1 VIATH
6 EKVIQRNGPTKTLA
20 QFIAALSYDDFD
32 EVTLTKAKTHLLDTI
47 GTCLAGSRQPEAE
60 IAAAT
65 LFDVT
70 PAGTIPVPGR
80 TQRTDFL
87 TAALLTGTAAHG
99 LELDDGFR
107 AAGAHPG
114 VVVVPSAFAAG
125 YHDDIDGKLLL
136 TALVAGYEV
145 MGRVGAVMHPRQRE
159 RGFHNTGLCGAF
171 AAAAVLGVFRS
182 LTAETLEHAFG
193 IAASMASGINSYR
206 QGGDVKSIHPGLA
219 ARNGLTAALLAKK
232 GYLGAPNVLEC
243 KDGFFRS
250 FAGNDAR
257 DNDKY
262 DYTNVDIL
270 KAGGSINSPYV
281 IADCYIKPY
290 ACGRHHHPALD
301 GVIDIVTSENLKTED
316 VAKVNIKTYRA
327 AAVLADVGW
336 QDMATA
342 HISLTFTI
350 ATALHYRQVLLEHFT
365 ATALKNPAVIAGCN
379 KVSVEIDEN
388 LDRQFPVLRPAHI
401 EIVTTDGRRFSRL
414 VEEPLGSAR
423 NPLPED
429 TLMTKYLSLAG
440 PVVGE
445 KRATEIANQVMCLE
459 ELTDIRP
466 FIDALAR

>member
-1 VIATH
+1 MNVTLENAD
-6 EKVIQRNGPTKTLA
+6 QGNGPTKKLA
-20 QFIAALSYDDFD
+20 NFVSRLNFNDFD
-32 EVTLTKAKTHLLDTI
+32 DVTLTKAKTHLLDTI

-65 LFDVT
+65 LFDIT

-80 TQRTDFL
+80 AQRTDFL
-87 TAALLTGTAAHG
+87 TAALLTGTAGHG

-125 YHDDIDGKLLL
+125 YHEGVDGKSLL

-159 RGFHNTGLCGAF
+159 RGFHNTGLCGVF
-171 AAAAVLGVFRS
+171 SAAAVLGVFRDF
-182 LTAETLEHAFG
+182 TAETLEHAFG
-193 IAASMASGINSYR
+193 IAASMASGINAYR
-206 QGGDVKSIHPGLA
+206 RGGDVKSIHPGLA
-219 ARNGLTAALLAKK
+219 ARNGLTAALLAEK
-232 GYLGAPNVLEC
+232 GYTGAPDVLEG

-250 FAGNDAR
+250 YAGDEI
-257 DNDKY
+257 
-262 DYTNVDIL
+262 DYTNIDIL

-301 GVIDIVTSENLKTED
+301 GVIDIVTSENLKSED

-342 HISLTFTI
+342 HISLIFTI
-350 ATALHYRQVLLEHFT
+350 ATALHHRQVLLEHFT
-365 ATALKNPAVIAGCN
+365 KAALKNPEVIACCD
-379 KVSVEIDEN
+379 KVSVTLDEN
-388 LDRQFPVLRPAHI
+388 LDRQYPAKRPANV

-414 VEEPLGSAR
+414 IEEPLGSAK
-423 NPLPED
+423 NPLTEEA
-429 TLMTKYLSLAG
+429 LMAKYLSLAG
-440 PVVGE
+440 PVIGD
-445 KRATEIANQVMCLE
+445 KRAAEIADQVNRLE
-459 ELTDIRP
+459 DLKDIRP
-466 FIDALAR
+466 FVDALAQ